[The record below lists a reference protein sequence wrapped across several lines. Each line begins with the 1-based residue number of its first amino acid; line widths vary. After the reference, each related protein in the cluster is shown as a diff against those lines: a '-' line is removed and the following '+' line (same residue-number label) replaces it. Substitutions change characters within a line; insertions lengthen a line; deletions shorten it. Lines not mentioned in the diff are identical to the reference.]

1 LNITDKTGN
10 LVAIKEVNDNNDLM
24 IITKAGI
31 LIRTSVAELRVMG
44 RNTQGVKLIRL
55 KNESDEISSVTK
67 IEKEPEPEEVEL
79 VEGVEIVEGAVQET
93 TAPETGEENSAVEGV
108 EESTEE

>member
-1 LNITDKTGN
+1 
-10 LVAIKEVNDNNDLM
+10 M

-79 VEGVEIVEGAVQET
+79 VDGVEIVEGAVMDQS
-93 TAPETGEENSAVEGV
+93 APETGEETSAQEG
-108 EESTEE
+108 TEELTEE

>member
-1 LNITDKTGN
+1 
-10 LVAIKEVNDNNDLM
+10 
-24 IITKAGI
+24 
-31 LIRTSVAELRVMG
+31 MG

-79 VEGVEIVEGAVQET
+79 AEGVEIVEGAVQET
-93 TAPETGEENSAVEGV
+93 AAPETGEENSAVEGV